1 MRTNYRGL
9 YARSGAP
16 AAARDPILETRTF
29 ERAAP
34 TAADPRE
41 KFQRGVAPPW
51 GAASTAFTGN
61 ASAGFYGTVEV
72 DVACWN

>member
-1 MRTNYRGL
+1 MIVACTHEMY
-9 YARSGAP
+9 
-16 AAARDPILETRTF
+16 AAARSPILKTRTF

-41 KFQRGVAPPW
+41 KFQRGVALPQ
-51 GAASTAFTGN
+51 GAASTAFTGD

-72 DVACWN
+72 DVACWNWG